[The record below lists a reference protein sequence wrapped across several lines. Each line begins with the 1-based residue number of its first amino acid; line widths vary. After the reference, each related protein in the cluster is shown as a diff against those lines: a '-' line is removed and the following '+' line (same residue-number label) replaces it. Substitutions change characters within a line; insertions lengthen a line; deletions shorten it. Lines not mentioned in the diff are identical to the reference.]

1 VPGLF
6 ESSQDAVKAYVA
18 YFNSTSDICGRKLKL
33 VTYDS
38 RTDAGTDQQ
47 NYAKG
52 CDETFAMVGSMSAF
66 DSGGAATAQG
76 CGLPDLRSAAVTKDR
91 NACSTCFPAMSVN
104 TGEWENAPGEFVK
117 ANYPDAAAHAG
128 LVYLNAGA
136 AAENGPAEASAMT
149 KQGLHFD
156 VVQAVDVAE
165 FNYAPYAQALKD
177 KGVKVVFFVGAS
189 QQSARLA
196 QAFQQVGYKPDL
208 YLRDPTDYLP
218 SFVETGGSAV
228 DGTVVFLNFTPFEEA
243 SSNKEMQL
251 YVSWLQQ
258 VSPGA
263 DPSFFGVFS
272 WSAARL
278 FVEKSIALGGTL
290 SRATLVDAL
299 RKTDNWTANGMT
311 APQHVGS
318 KRTGDCWRF
327 IQLSDGAWSPV
338 GGTKYT
344 CAGTTQG

>member
-1 VPGLF
+1 
-6 ESSQDAVKAYVA
+6 
-18 YFNSTSDICGRKLKL
+18 
-33 VTYDS
+33 
-38 RTDAGTDQQ
+38 
-47 NYAKG
+47 
-52 CDETFAMVGSMSAF
+52 M
-66 DSGGAATAQG
+66 
-76 CGLPDLRSAAVTKDR
+76 
-91 NACSTCFPAMSVN
+91 N

-117 ANYPDAAAHAG
+117 KNYPDAAAHAG
-128 LVYLNAGA
+128 LFYLNAGA
-136 AAENGPAEASAMT
+136 AAENGPAEVSAMT
-149 KQGLHFD
+149 KQGLNFD
-156 VVQAVDVAE
+156 VVQGIDVAE

-196 QAFQQVGYKPDL
+196 QAFEQVGYEPDI

-228 DGTVVFLNFTPFEEA
+228 DGTVVFLNFVPFEEA
-243 SSNKEMQL
+243 GSNKEMQL
-251 YVSWLQQ
+251 YLSWLQQ
-258 VSPGA
+258 VSPGV

-278 FVEKSIALGGTL
+278 FVEKAAALGGKL
-290 SRATLVDAL
+290 SRATLIDSL

-311 APQHVGS
+311 APQHVGQQDAPA
-318 KRTGDCWRF
+318 TA
-327 IQLSDGAWSPV
+327 GASSSSAAATWKPV